1 MLNKKKHKRQNSF
14 FLGQEIYTPTDLEE
28 TDISKLDRPY
38 ASYLGFNFQHTVT
51 GDDWIFDFVYA
62 FGVTGEISGGE
73 WLQNLF
79 HSTAATDSRIAS
91 WVGQINNNF
100 TNNCYFNYIK
110 EWKLNADPFSVYFA
124 ISPSAAIGI
133 KDVYLQNDFVFY
145 FGKRNPITQT
155 VAYSQLGVL
164 NNELFFGIRTGYRY
178 VAHNTML
185 QGNLIG
191 DSSIFLV
198 EPNHHLLLINTEL
211 YFRRGRT
218 DIKIFYNFKSSE
230 TKTTEY
236 HLNMTLSL
244 ARNF

>member
-1 MLNKKKHKRQNSF
+1 LNPN
-14 FLGQEIYTPTDLEE
+14 
-28 TDISKLDRPY
+28 
-38 ASYLGFNFQHTVT
+38 
-51 GDDWIFDFVYA
+51 
-62 FGVTGEISGGE
+62 
-73 WLQNLF
+73 
-79 HSTAATDSRIAS
+79 
-91 WVGQINNNF
+91 
-100 TNNCYFNYIK
+100 
-110 EWKLNADPFSVYFA
+110 PFSVYFA
-124 ISPSAAIGI
+124 ISPSTAIGV
-133 KDVYLQNDFVFY
+133 KDIYLQNDFVFY

-191 DSSIFLV
+191 DSSVFLL
-198 EPNHHLLLINTEL
+198 EPNRHLLIINAEL

-230 TKTTEY
+230 TKTIEY
-236 HLNMTLSL
+236 HSHMTLSI